1 MKSKVRVQLEGGGVA
16 ALTRSAVLHR
26 LNNRRKVRGH
36 LVEAGRSLAAFVC
49 GLLLASL
56 YSITALFLQ
65 NQSLWLCVF
74 STLAVAFMAAFGMG
88 LSASVRADIMVM
100 LPSLCSA
107 QGRRFLLCLSMSL
120 LLAAPLSNTLENTKR
135 AATSLMCGAE
145 LAANQTQ
152 ELLQRAA
159 TPLFSALD
167 RIKEIS
173 SNAVSVAGRVHNL
186 IHAMTDSVRHVART
200 LRNVLHF
207 LVDIG
212 DMCNAKLG
220 SPYRKC
226 QAVFAEAQADCSDLL
241 GEFNFL
247 CDIINSF
254 LPLCQL
260 TRVGELF
267 CIIPSY
273 ISSHVKTR
281 LAAPTI
287 AAFERMKREFDF
299 NVTASVTFDLDANSS
314 RSLQQ
319 VTQDIMEEVSSELQV
334 FQKLS
339 EPLAYAGLI
348 LLACSFLRAV
358 RYRRKYLCEV
368 DFDNIYISAQFEE
381 LDQQVTSRGGASVLP
396 ITRREAK
403 TYISPLAWHLT
414 DRERWVVL
422 VGMASVLRH
431 MVMSGLLVALDFM
444 VFWMLDQ
451 VHQQLKGDLVVRAPV
466 TVLVQVNG
474 SGYASDIFR
483 DLVASFGILQGGNV
497 TVISKKCLLPLSEPD
512 QSACFILGLLLG
524 LALLVSLS
532 AGFMQRCR
540 RLVCSSYHPEREQER
555 IRFLHHLIL
564 DQRRAV
570 EKALQRSAAMSQGGG
585 GGSHPQTLL
594 LRLNILII
602 RYNNGQ
608 WLASD
613 QGVVQCCVYQRRVS
627 EGKDG
632 AFPSGSLPGSGTF
645 ITSCRRILE
654 SSCRVIS
661 RRLSAQYTSATSRLC
676 RDHRESFSLF
686 QTELAKLRQLSQAKE
701 EAYRSEDRILY
712 NEARHARRTSE
723 QRRATTLCQCGED
736 CRTSPPTGNQMLHCP
751 TVITDT

>member
-1 MKSKVRVQLEGGGVA
+1 MAAGKTVRLILSKAGQENIAWVKLTVNTGEERRKHLMKFEVRVQLEGGVA
-16 ALTRSAVLHR
+16 ALTRSAVLCR
-26 LNNRRKVRGH
+26 LNSKRKVRGH
-36 LVEAGRSLAAFVC
+36 LVEAWWSLAAFVC

-56 YSITALFLQ
+56 YSITTLFLQ
-65 NQSLWLCVF
+65 NQSLWLCVY

-88 LSASVRADIMVM
+88 LSASVRADIMIM

-107 QGRRFLLCLSMSL
+107 QGRRFLLFLSMSL
-120 LLAAPLSNTLENTKR
+120 LLAAPLSNTVENTKR

-173 SNAVSVAGRVHNL
+173 SKAVSVAGRVHNL
-186 IHAMTDSVRHVART
+186 IHALTDSVRHVGENLLSYRLYLILSRT

-212 DMCNAKLG
+212 DMCNAKLS

-226 QAVFAEAQADCSDLL
+226 QAVFAEARADCSDLL

-260 TRVGELF
+260 TRVSELF
-267 CIIPSY
+267 CVIPSY

-339 EPLAYAGLI
+339 ELLAYGGLI
-348 LLACSFLRAV
+348 LLACSF
-358 RYRRKYLCEV
+358 
-368 DFDNIYISAQFEE
+368 
-381 LDQQVTSRGGASVLP
+381 
-396 ITRREAK
+396 
-403 TYISPLAWHLT
+403 
-414 DRERWVVL
+414 
-422 VGMASVLRH
+422 LRH

-451 VHQQLKGDLVVRAPV
+451 VHQQVKGDLVVRGEGQLITNITAFSV
-466 TVLVQVNG
+466 RAVITMATICSG
-474 SGYASDIFR
+474 SSSHGVGA
-483 DLVASFGILQGGNV
+483 
-497 TVISKKCLLPLSEPD
+497 
-512 QSACFILGLLLG
+512 GLLLG

-540 RLVCSSYHPEREQER
+540 RLVCSSYHPEREQDR
-555 IRFLHHLIL
+555 ILFLHQLIL
-564 DQRRAV
+564 DHRKSV
-570 EKALQRSAAMSQGGG
+570 EKALQRSAAMNQGGG
-585 GGSHPQTLL
+585 GGGSCLQTLL
-594 LRLNILII
+594 LRHLLIPLSDYLEDLTYVTCLVF
-602 RYNNGQ
+602 RQSAVWPVAKTWGQ
-608 WLASD
+608 
-613 QGVVQCCVYQRRVS
+613 R
-627 EGKDG
+627 K
-632 AFPSGSLPGSGTF
+632 T
-645 ITSCRRILE
+645 
-654 SSCRVIS
+654 
-661 RRLSAQYTSATSRLC
+661 
-676 RDHRESFSLF
+676 
-686 QTELAKLRQLSQAKE
+686 
-701 EAYRSEDRILY
+701 
-712 NEARHARRTSE
+712 
-723 QRRATTLCQCGED
+723 
-736 CRTSPPTGNQMLHCP
+736 TSPVMSHNVQAAEAH
-751 TVITDT
+751 